1 MIALNRPACHI
12 VDRLPEVRGSYA
24 VEAVLSKYTWFRT
37 GGPADV
43 VYRPKDAEDLAGFL
57 RARPAD
63 VPVTMLGVGSN
74 VLVRDGGIRGVVI
87 RLGSA
92 FAGIA
97 IKDGQVTAGAGAQD
111 LSVANACR
119 DAGLAGLEFLS
130 GIPGMIGGALRM
142 NAGAYG
148 RDMSDVVLAVEALDQ
163 TGELHRL
170 TNEAMG
176 FAYRSCGVPK
186 DWIFLGAVLR
196 GEAGD
201 PAAIAA
207 RIAEIQAAR
216 ESTQPTRGRTGGST
230 FKNPPGEKAWVLI
243 ERAGCRG
250 MRRGDAMVSEK
261 HCNFLINTGSATA
274 CDIERLGE
282 EVRRRVQDETGIEL
296 EWEIQRMGE
305 ARPGRSPEPGAGQ

>member
-1 MIALNRPACHI
+1 MMALNRPDPHL
-12 VDRLPEVRGSYA
+12 VDRLPVVRGSYSI
-24 VEAVLSKYTWFRT
+24 EAPLSKYTWFRT

-43 VYRPKDAEDLAGFL
+43 VYRPKDAEDLAEFL

-63 VPVTMLGVGSN
+63 IPVTVLGVGSN

-92 FAGIA
+92 FAEIA
-97 IKDGQVTAGAGAQD
+97 IRDDEVSAGAGAQD

-119 DAGLAGLEFLS
+119 DSGLAGLEFLS

-148 RDMSDVVLAVEALDQ
+148 REMRDVVVAVEALDEA
-163 TGELHRL
+163 GRLHRL
-170 TNEAMG
+170 SNEAMG
-176 FAYRSCGVPK
+176 FVYRACGVSK
-186 DWIFLGAVLR
+186 EWIFLRAVLR

-201 PAAIAA
+201 PAAIAG
-207 RIAEIQAAR
+207 RIAEIRAAR

-230 FKNPPGEKAWVLI
+230 FKNPPGEKAWALI

-282 EVRRRVQDETGIEL
+282 EVRRRVRAESGIDL
-296 EWEIQRMGE
+296 EWEIQRIGE
-305 ARPGRSPEPGAGQ
+305 ARPGRSPEPGAAR